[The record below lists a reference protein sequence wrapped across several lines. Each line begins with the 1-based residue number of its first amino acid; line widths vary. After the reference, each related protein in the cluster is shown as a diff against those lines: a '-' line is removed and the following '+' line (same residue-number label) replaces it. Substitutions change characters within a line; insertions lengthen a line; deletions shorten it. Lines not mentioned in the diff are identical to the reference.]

1 MLLISPEH
9 MHIRN
14 IFAATIPPSRL
25 AAAHLPLHKGGFGAV
40 RIAML
45 NYNLPTLVLNVLYL
59 QTDVPVN
66 AIDFVG
72 LL

>member
-1 MLLISPEH
+1 MR
-9 MHIRN
+9 IRN

-45 NYNLPTLVLNVLYL
+45 NYNLPQL
-59 QTDVPVN
+59 QHSGGKAEADVV
-66 AIDFVG
+66 
-72 LL
+72 